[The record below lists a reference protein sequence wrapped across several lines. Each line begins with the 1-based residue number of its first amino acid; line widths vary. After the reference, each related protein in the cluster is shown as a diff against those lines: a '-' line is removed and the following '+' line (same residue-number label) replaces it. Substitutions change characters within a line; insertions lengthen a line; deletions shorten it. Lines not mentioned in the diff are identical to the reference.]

1 MMMMRKGSRPR
12 MMLRTRRTRMAAQRV
27 AEVAR
32 QRWAEIYLSVRQ
44 PALLTGICTGSVNT
58 ALHCTVFSFS
68 RSI

>member
-1 MMMMRKGSRPR
+1 
-12 MMLRTRRTRMAAQRV
+12 MAAQRV

-32 QRWAEIYLSVRQ
+32 QRWAEIYFSGRQ
-44 PALLTGICTGSVNT
+44 PALPTGICTGSVNT